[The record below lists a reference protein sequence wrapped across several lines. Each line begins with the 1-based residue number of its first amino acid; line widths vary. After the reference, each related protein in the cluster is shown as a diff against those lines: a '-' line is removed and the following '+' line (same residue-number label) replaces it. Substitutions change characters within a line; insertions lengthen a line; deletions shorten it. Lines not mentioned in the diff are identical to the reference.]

1 MLETPEELVGIY
13 MPRNVEKRYYMK
25 HSNILSVYFGVCE
38 KKYQKSIIEKIMED
52 VCGGDIQPYFTHYLL
67 EAVYNVDLCDKYTLA
82 ILEKWKQPVLE
93 CTKGLVE
100 GFVKPEPT
108 YSFDHS
114 HAWGGTPLY
123 SLPKALLGLE
133 INKPGFSEITLKP
146 SLLGLEKAKVELP
159 TPNGVVVCEL
169 EKDREAVITYPEGMC
184 VHIR

>member
-1 MLETPEELVGIY
+1 
-13 MPRNVEKRYYMK
+13 
-25 HSNILSVYFGVCE
+25 
-38 KKYQKSIIEKIMED
+38 MED
-52 VCGGDIQPYFTHYLL
+52 ICPGNIQPYFAHYLL
-67 EAVYNVDLCDKYTLA
+67 EAIYNAGLSDKYTLK
-82 ILEKWKQPVLE
+82 ILETWKQPVLE

-100 GFVKPEPT
+100 GFFKPEPT

-159 TPNGVVVCEL
+159 TPYGLLVCDL
-169 EKDREAVITYPEGMC
+169 QKNQDAVITYPEEMH
-184 VHIR
+184 VHIK